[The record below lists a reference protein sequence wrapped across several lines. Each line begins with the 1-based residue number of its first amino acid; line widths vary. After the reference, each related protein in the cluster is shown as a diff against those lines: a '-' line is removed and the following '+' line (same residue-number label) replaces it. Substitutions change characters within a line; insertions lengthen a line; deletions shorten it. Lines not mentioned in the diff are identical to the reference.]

1 MLEKKLESKILID
14 SKNLFNHLID
24 FRDTE
29 DCSNDDEFIIKLYYN
44 DAVYL
49 IDLIDSLHQ
58 YFGNYTEIY
67 NCLCD
72 VFEQMYVSDEIFEL
86 ISDEHNE
93 ILNQATTYLDEKCN
107 K

>member
-1 MLEKKLESKILID
+1 MQ
-14 SKNLFNHLID
+14 
-24 FRDTE
+24 
-29 DCSNDDEFIIKLYYN
+29 C
-44 DAVYL
+44 
-49 IDLIDSLHQ
+49 HQ

-93 ILNQATTYLDEKCN
+93 ILNQATAYLDEKC
-107 K
+107 KK